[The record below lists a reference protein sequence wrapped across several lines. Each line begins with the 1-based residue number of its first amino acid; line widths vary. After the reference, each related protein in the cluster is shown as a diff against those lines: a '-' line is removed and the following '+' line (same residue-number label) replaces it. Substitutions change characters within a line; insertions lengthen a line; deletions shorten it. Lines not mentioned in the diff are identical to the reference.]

1 MLQEEPKSLSI
12 GALISSNATYFIPL
26 YQRDYAWTDKEVR
39 QLLSD
44 IASACASKKN
54 CYHVGNLV
62 VDKKEDGAE
71 YEVID
76 GQQRL
81 TTFHLI
87 NAALG
92 FCKVDQA
99 NVRFSQLRPK
109 AEKFIKRLYANFD
122 YALSDIS
129 DAPTQMRST
138 ASCIKY
144 IWNEVLDS
152 YPIKDD
158 TELKSYIRD
167 KVEIIRIP
175 VPEYTDL
182 NRYFEVM
189 NSRGEQL
196 EKHEVLKA
204 NLMARLKVK
213 EANLMARLEV
223 KDGQGYFSQIWDKCS
238 DMNSFCHENDL
249 TDNTDTPSEITLST
263 ILKSSQQ
270 VFADNRKSEKNEE
283 VKQSIIDFPN
293 FLMIVLRIFTEND
306 EDGDNE
312 DGDDVPLDDS
322 RLLEWFD
329 LKLNTNS
336 ENIIKFID
344 LLWEKRLEFDKCII
358 WSSETRWSLG
368 LKGDKRKTE
377 TEVLNDDSK
386 SILAIQT
393 MFHSSYPSRSYK
405 YWLYHALRHG
415 ADKLN
420 KVDFWEDM
428 ARRFLRG
435 RYSKEKVDYAKLMGA
450 KVLSHEIDEPQ
461 LRYGQPI
468 VFALKLFDYL
478 IWKGDNAERVSCIF
492 SSDRNSIEH
501 FYPQNPESPH
511 PSLDESLHQFGNLCL
526 VSSSMNSKFTNNL
539 PDAKMANY
547 ERLEHNS
554 LKLKKM
560 MAQCSCQD
568 KPWYPYG
575 PDKTETG
582 YAISKDD
589 SEKVR
594 DTIKNNTKISLDIF
608 KAFLDNKIEDLA
620 KLVAILQDTRAI
632 NQHIHQ

>member
-12 GALISSNATYFIPL
+12 GALISSNATYFVPI

-44 IASACASKKN
+44 IASACASKKK
-54 CYHVGNLV
+54 CYHVGTLV
-62 VDKKEDGAE
+62 VDKKEDSAE

-92 FCKVDQA
+92 FCKVEQA
-99 NVRFSQLRPK
+99 NVRFSELRPK
-109 AEKFIKRLYANFD
+109 AENFIKRLYTNFD
-122 YALSDIS
+122 NALSDIS
-129 DAPTQMRST
+129 DAPAQMQST

-144 IWNEVLDS
+144 IWKEVLDS
-152 YPIKDD
+152 CSVED
-158 TELKSYIRD
+158 TSLKSYIRD
-167 KVEIIRIP
+167 NVEIIQIP
-175 VPEYTDL
+175 VPAGTDL

-196 EKHEVLKA
+196 EKHEILKA
-204 NLMARLKVK
+204 NLMARL
-213 EANLMARLEV
+213 EE
-223 KDGQGYFSQIWDKCS
+223 KDQKDFSIKWDKCS
-238 DMNSFCHENDL
+238 DMNSFCRENDL
-249 TDNTDTPSEITLST
+249 TDNTDTDTPSEITLSA
-263 ILKSSQQ
+263 ILKSSQR

-306 EDGDNE
+306 K
-312 DGDDVPLDDS
+312 DVPLDDS
-322 RLLEWFD
+322 RLLECFD
-329 LKLNTNS
+329 LKLKTNS
-336 ENIIKFID
+336 ENIIKFIN
-344 LLWEKRLEFDKCII
+344 LLWKKRVEFDEHII
-358 WSSETRWSLG
+358 WSSEGRWFLG
-368 LKGDKRKTE
+368 QKVANRE
-377 TEVLNDDSK
+377 TELLNDNSK
-386 SILAIQT
+386 SVLALQT

-405 YWLYHALRHG
+405 YWLYHALCQDS
-415 ADKLN
+415 DKLEQ
-420 KVDFWEDM
+420 VDFWEDM
-428 ARRFLRG
+428 ARRFLWG
-435 RYSKEKVDYAKLMGA
+435 RYSNKKIDYANLMDDGVLA
-450 KVLSHEIDEPQ
+450 HGVLSYAIDETQ
-461 LRYGQPI
+461 LRYDQPI

-478 IWKGDNAERVSCIF
+478 IWQGDNTKKAGCIF

-501 FYPQNPESPH
+501 FYPQHPESQH
-511 PSLDESLHQFGNLCL
+511 PRLVDDVLHQFGNLCL

-560 MAQCSCQD
+560 MAQCSSSS
-568 KPWYPYG
+568 KPWYPY
-575 PDKTETG
+575 DNAEKETNS
-582 YAISKDD
+582 AISKVN

-594 DTIKNNTKISLDIF
+594 DTIKNNTDISLDIF
-608 KAFLDNKIEDLA
+608 KAFLDNQTEDLV
-620 KLVAILQDTRAI
+620 KLVAILQDPRAI

>member
-44 IASACASKKN
+44 IASARASKKK
-54 CYHVGNLV
+54 CYHVGTLV

-92 FCKVDQA
+92 FCKVEQA
-99 NVRFSQLRPK
+99 NVRFSELRPK
-109 AEKFIKRLYANFD
+109 AENFIKRLYTNFD
-122 YALSDIS
+122 NALSDIS
-129 DAPTQMRST
+129 DAPAQMQST

-144 IWNEVLDS
+144 IWKEVLDS
-152 YPIKDD
+152 CSVED
-158 TELKSYIRD
+158 TSLKSYIRD
-167 KVEIIRIP
+167 NVEIIQIP
-175 VPEYTDL
+175 VPVGTDL

-204 NLMARLKVK
+204 NLMARL
-213 EANLMARLEV
+213 EE
-223 KDGQGYFSQIWDKCS
+223 KDQKDFSIKWDKCS
-238 DMNSFCHENDL
+238 DMNSFCCENDN
-249 TDNTDTPSEITLST
+249 TDTDTPSEITLST

-293 FLMIVLRIFTEND
+293 FLMIVLRIFTKND
-306 EDGDNE
+306 K
-312 DGDDVPLDDS
+312 DVPLDDS
-322 RLLEWFD
+322 RLLECFD
-329 LKLNTNS
+329 LKLKTNS
-336 ENIIKFID
+336 ENIKAFIR
-344 LLWEKRLEFDKCII
+344 LLWEKRVEFDEHII
-358 WSSETRWSLG
+358 WSSEGRWFLG
-368 LKGDKRKTE
+368 PKVGNSE
-377 TEVLNDDSK
+377 TELLNDNSK
-386 SILAIQT
+386 SILALQT

-405 YWLYHALRHG
+405 YWLYHALCQDS
-415 ADKLN
+415 DKLDQ
-420 KVDFWEDM
+420 VDFWEDM
-428 ARRFLRG
+428 ARRFLWG
-435 RYSKEKVDYAKLMGA
+435 RYSKEKVDYAELMGA
-450 KVLSHEIDEPQ
+450 KVLSHEIDETQ

-478 IWKGDNAERVSCIF
+478 IWKGDNTKKAGYIF

-501 FYPQNPESPH
+501 FYPQHPESQH
-511 PSLDESLHQFGNLCL
+511 PRLVDDVLHQFGNLCL